1 MSENINSGIALARAE
16 RLSREQSS
24 VASEHNPRAYMPHGE
39 DIKEA
44 TESNEI
50 ASETEDECNAE
61 AEEYSQQ
68 ESVPG
73 ESKDI

>member
-16 RLSREQSS
+16 RMSREQSS
-24 VASEHNPRAYMPHGE
+24 VASEHNARVYLPHGE
-39 DIKEA
+39 YIKEA

-50 ASETEDECNAE
+50 ASGSEDECNAE

-68 ESVPG
+68 ESVPD